1 MSHYF
6 VEKFFS
12 PTLISAIVVDDRVEV
27 WAVCDQASSS
37 PLSLSTTSH
46 QWRSFSPAAS
56 SLQGV
61 PGCPSPGAHLQL
73 SQTLASLLEWGSC
86 SPPSSSQYRLAYC
99 LLTFQL
105 QEEDE
110 EELSSST
117 LMAPPRLLTDPNY
130 GLQEPALTVTVTGR
144 LNRIMEVG
152 QDHSL
157 HDNRLP

>member
-46 QWRSFSPAAS
+46 QWRSFSPAAA
-56 SLQGV
+56 SLQDV
-61 PGCPSPGAHLQL
+61 PGCLSPGAHLQL
-73 SQTLASLLEWGSC
+73 SQPLASLLDWGSC

-105 QEEDE
+105 QEEDKE
-110 EELSSST
+110 KLSSST